1 MESSETRS
9 RSLSTSDRYE
19 LNHLN
24 SSPNGKSDMNR
35 YRRTNS
41 SVTPGTFGNFT
52 RTGSQK
58 RSMRSSIR
66 SDMPSFD
73 QTLRSFRDIDT
84 AKKFFHRRIRILSGL
99 SCLMGVSAVVLA
111 IIDIEIAKHRRE
123 KLLNGQLQVAD
134 SLSASKDAFGIA
146 GIVLKAAISL
156 FSLLTCITI
165 FNIYSNTRK
174 LNVVKNLFHESE
186 SFLTSRTL
194 LPRFLLET
202 LICLTHIPPYVD
214 DLGIPYKL
222 QLLVFI
228 RLYLLTRCLRER
240 SKFFNN
246 QATSLLASVTKTEI
260 SSTFLVKTY
269 FLKEPFKLIF
279 SFYTMNIFLGG
290 YCVYVIEDS
299 HPYLKKIKS
308 LLDLFAKP
316 AYSSHFQI
324 ISEVN
329 KYAISVTIFERAQ
342 GLVKRYTTRVHVK
355 NNKIIPRLEYHGPLN
370 RKALKDM
377 RSCKKVLLKITQG
390 VINCRTKY
398 YGDAKMVK
406 AIYCVKDT
414 VWMMVVTMTT
424 LGFGDIVPVSV
435 VARGL
440 VGFASILGIF
450 LMALFISVVHEYL
463 QLTNQ
468 EKRILAYIEK
478 ADHQQEKME
487 KAAACIQSCWRY
499 RQFVKRHMKS
509 LELGDWLKLQRMRFL
524 QHKLFECMRQ
534 WRGMRRTWARDDYW
548 RKLFVVDDTAMLLTD
563 VCRSVTNIEKCLHI
577 PPASRKR
584 SSSRPSLS
592 RHASYGS
599 PPARIREEDALE
611 RPPVSPNVFP
621 PISPSREKAN
631 SLQTVLVESLETR
644 DKPEKRISNPAI
656 QVVAL
661 PREIPRICANHT
673 GISPANKTDR
683 DFDRNKRAFL
693 NRPQAAR
700 KASDLST
707 SSDHID
713 RGAMT
718 FDMLQSRIEGV
729 ESALDQI
736 YGKVKSELRDIK
748 DTVSTMAAAGHFN
761 TPSSSPGAL
770 PSQVGSTSDP
780 LFSYATMDK
789 YDI

>member
-111 IIDIEIAKHRRE
+111 IIDIEIAKHRPE

-299 HPYLKKIKS
+299 HPYL
-308 LLDLFAKP
+308 
-316 AYSSHFQI
+316 
-324 ISEVN
+324 
-329 KYAISVTIFERAQ
+329 
-342 GLVKRYTTRVHVK
+342 
-355 NNKIIPRLEYHGPLN
+355 
-370 RKALKDM
+370 
-377 RSCKKVLLKITQG
+377 
-390 VINCRTKY
+390 
-398 YGDAKMVK
+398 
-406 AIYCVKDT
+406 DT